1 MDAFY
6 FALDSI
12 VNRLIR
18 PVLVALS
25 LIVAGLIVTGIITRS
40 ILAEPLFGVE
50 EVVLLSVM
58 WLYMLGAVM
67 AAKERSHLRADFLPT
82 LIQSETALAALQLLA
97 SIISL
102 LMATAFVVWSF
113 DLFQWSLTRQQSTPV
128 FAVPWAVSQT
138 APFIC
143 SVLMSVYVFRDVVR
157 DARLYKAAGG
167 V

>member
-1 MDAFY
+1 MDYLY
-6 FALDSI
+6 FVLDSL
-12 VNRLIR
+12 VDRFVR
-18 PVLVALS
+18 PVLIVLS
-25 LIVAGLIVTGIITRS
+25 MLIAGLIVAGIITRS
-40 ILAEPLFGVE
+40 VFGEPLFGVE

-82 LIQSETALAALQLLA
+82 LIQSQKALAAVQLLA

-113 DLFQWSLTRQQSTPV
+113 DLFQWSLHRQQSTPV

-138 APFIC
+138 SPFVC
-143 SVLMSVYVFRDVVR
+143 SVLMVVYVFRDVVR
-157 DARLYKAAGG
+157 DARLTFRKGRA
-167 V
+167 